1 MGMPVRGRGFAI
13 SGALHA
19 LALGWVALGPAV
31 RLPPPAIS
39 LYDSEIRP
47 NEKRLVWY
55 DFHGRLPEV
64 APDAARKPARPA
76 RARVKL
82 EQTLVAGS
90 RDNARPPQIIWMPAP
105 EIEPSK
111 PVPLPNV
118 LDVTAGARPVR
129 EFAAPPAAHLPAV
142 QAVLPEAPRT
152 SAPAAGMLPL
162 AIPLPKPQPR
172 AFVPPAETRRQP
184 AAPLLAPEAPDIANP
199 SAAPAEASLAI
210 VGLDPAKT
218 VDFPAPPGS
227 RQAGFSAGPAP
238 QPSGDNAGAPK
249 AMIVVPGLLARG
261 GDADSRPALVAA
273 IPPTTR
279 EQLAASAPIVP
290 PAADPP
296 SETRA
301 TRVASAPDPL
311 LEGRTVYTM
320 AIQMPNVT
328 SYIGSWMV
336 WFAERDPAA
345 GPGPDIQPPLPLH
358 KVDPKYIA
366 AAAAER
372 VEGKVR
378 LAAVIRK
385 DGRVDDVRL
394 LRHVDDRLDRSAE
407 EALAKW
413 EFEPAFRAGRAVDVD
428 AVFEIPFTLAPRPSR

>member
-1 MGMPVRGRGFAI
+1 
-13 SGALHA
+13 
-19 LALGWVALGPAV
+19 
-31 RLPPPAIS
+31 
-39 LYDSEIRP
+39 
-47 NEKRLVWY
+47 
-55 DFHGRLPEV
+55 
-64 APDAARKPARPA
+64 
-76 RARVKL
+76 
-82 EQTLVAGS
+82 
-90 RDNARPPQIIWMPAP
+90 
-105 EIEPSK
+105 
-111 PVPLPNV
+111 
-118 LDVTAGARPVR
+118 
-129 EFAAPPAAHLPAV
+129 
-142 QAVLPEAPRT
+142 
-152 SAPAAGMLPL
+152 
-162 AIPLPKPQPR
+162 
-172 AFVPPAETRRQP
+172 
-184 AAPLLAPEAPDIANP
+184 
-199 SAAPAEASLAI
+199 
-210 VGLDPAKT
+210 
-218 VDFPAPPGS
+218 
-227 RQAGFSAGPAP
+227 
-238 QPSGDNAGAPK
+238 
-249 AMIVVPGLLARG
+249 
-261 GDADSRPALVAA
+261 
-273 IPPTTR
+273 
-279 EQLAASAPIVP
+279 VP